1 MHSTMTRRC
10 AASVICLAW
19 LLAGAAAFAQETDAT
34 AGLRLP
40 LPTQPGAVAH
50 LRAGR
55 PLEALAALERDAP
68 NTPRG
73 AAPPLETTIL
83 RAALLTAVGRPVEAE
98 SAWQAVIARAVFMRT
113 YARRAIVE
121 SAAGRGT
128 PAVAEPFLAELNRG
142 DPARH
147 RDLVLRVAEAHLTT
161 GGPEQ
166 AAALYRQVLG
176 TTDAGSAADTARL
189 GLAAA
194 LEAAGDGAGAL
205 ATLRTAQLR
214 HRTADAFVAAHREA
228 RRLAHARGETLA
240 PFTAT
245 EYRGLVRRLR
255 NASRFEP
262 TLTLLDEWAAA
273 HPGRDS
279 QERIASERIST
290 LYAQRDN
297 AAAVAAGAAFYDRFP
312 SSPLAPAI
320 RLTDFRLAVR
330 MGDMVRARRL
340 GADLR
345 DGRVPGATA
354 VQRRDAG
361 VLLAAA
367 LVATGDVAGGLAI
380 YPSLFETAT
389 SPDDQRAILWR
400 AGVAAVRT
408 GQHER
413 ALTNLRGLIDR
424 QPDGN
429 LALAARYWLGV
440 AHEQHGDRAA
450 AERIFE
456 PLALRHP
463 HHYYGLTAR
472 RRLAE
477 LRGQPDAGLG
487 ALPHIDFPRLTLGDA
502 SRERPEFRAAM
513 ALARAGL
520 IDGAAGYLRRLLDRS
535 RGDRGLALLAA
546 RASSRA
552 GDHAS
557 AARVLFNHF
566 PAYFDQPAR
575 GLPDDFLTL
584 AYPRPFWATVVESA
598 RAHGAD
604 PVLLVSLMRRE
615 SRFDPAARS
624 AVGAVGLLQI
634 MPYTAEALAER
645 AGVGDILAGGID
657 DATLADPRVN
667 IAVAARLNADLLEM
681 FDGAHLP
688 VIASYNAG
696 EDRAGD
702 WWAAARGLRDDFFV
716 DSIPYTETRNF
727 ARECGG
733 ELRRVRADLRRP
745 VEPTAAA
752 PASRNLVRSV
762 PGRRGIGATGVGRS
776 FEHVG
781 LGVEDDGVRR
791 SLTRAGGE
799 RVAARFE

>member
-10 AASVICLAW
+10 AASVVCLAW
-19 LLAGAAAFAQETDAT
+19 LLAGAAAFAQETDAA

-40 LPTQPGAVAH
+40 LPTRPGAVAH

-55 PLEALAALERDAP
+55 PLEALAALERDAA
-68 NTPRG
+68 NTPRE
-73 AAPPLETTIL
+73 AAPPLENTIL
-83 RAALLTAVGRPVEAE
+83 RAALLTAIGRPVEAE

-161 GGPEQ
+161 GAPER
-166 AAALYRQVLG
+166 AVTLYRQVLG
-176 TTDAGSAADTARL
+176 TTDAGAAADTARL

-279 QERIASERIST
+279 QERIASERIAT

-297 AAAVAAGAAFYDRFP
+297 AAAVAAGAAFYDRFA
-312 SSPLAPAI
+312 SSPLVPGI

-330 MGDMVRARRL
+330 MGAMGRARRL
-340 GADLR
+340 GADLWE
-345 DGRVPGATA
+345 GRVRGASPS
-354 VQRRDAG
+354 QRRDAG

-380 YPSLFETAT
+380 FPGLFETAP

-408 GQHER
+408 GQYER
-413 ALTNLRGLIDR
+413 GLTNLRSLIERGPGGD
-424 QPDGN
+424 

-440 AHEQHGDRAA
+440 AHEQRGDHAA
-450 AERIFE
+450 AARVFE
-456 PLALRHP
+456 PLALGNP
-463 HHYYGLTAR
+463 YHYYGLTAR

-477 LRGQPDAGLG
+477 IRGERDGGLDAPTPL
-487 ALPHIDFPRLTLGDA
+487 DFPGLTLSPT
-502 SRERPEFRAAM
+502 SRERAEFRAAM
-513 ALARAGL
+513 SLARAGL
-520 IDGAAGYLRRLLDRS
+520 IDDAAWYLRRLLDRS
-535 RGDRGLALLAA
+535 PGDHGLALLAA
-546 RASSRA
+546 RASSQA
-552 GDHAS
+552 SDHAS
-557 AARVLFNHF
+557 AARILFNHF
-566 PAYFDQPAR
+566 TDYFNRPAR
-575 GLPDDFLTL
+575 GLPDDFLSM
-584 AYPRPFWATVVESA
+584 AYPRPFWDTVVESA

-645 AGVGDILAGGID
+645 AGVGDILAGGVD

-667 IAVAARLNADLLEM
+667 IAVAARLNADLLEI
-681 FDGAHLP
+681 FDGARLP

-727 ARECGG
+727 AREVVANYAAYERIYGG
-733 ELRRVRADLRRP
+733 R
-745 VEPTAAA
+745 
-752 PASRNLVRSV
+752 
-762 PGRRGIGATGVGRS
+762 
-776 FEHVG
+776 
-781 LGVEDDGVRR
+781 
-791 SLTRAGGE
+791 
-799 RVAARFE
+799 